1 MPLLAEYAITP
12 DVLDVTSY
20 SNANECEARLD
31 YIKETILNAGLVRD
45 LHDGLWSALFGP
57 VRRQMH
63 DHATA
68 GQPAP
73 APDEG
78 GRTWHRRG
86 TELVRKLTRQNRLVR
101 YPPVRPDP
109 PTDDAEWCA
118 EALATHAVQPYTGG
132 VIVTEPVKGHYAT
145 EQIVARIDRLSS
157 ADWWRGRQHCSAR
170 LDRTLADYET
180 HLDPVLRC
188 SNSLMFIDPHLDPT
202 EPRYAGFA
210 RLLQR
215 AGNRIPAPLVEI
227 HRRVPTKRQFEPEPE
242 PLERRS
248 RDAHI
253 APKEPRSNLSLADE
267 FERRFRDA
275 LMAPLRSAGLHA
287 KVFLWATGTRFHDR
301 YLISDLVGILLPD
314 GFDTGKGRTTWTRL
328 GSDDRD
334 DIQREFDQG
343 SRRHRLV
350 RPPFELP

>member
-12 DVLDVTSY
+12 DVLNVTSY

-57 VRRQMH
+57 RRHQMH

-68 GQPAP
+68 GTPAP
-73 APDEG
+73 ASDAG
-78 GRTWHRRG
+78 ARTWHRRG

-101 YPPVRPDP
+101 YRPVRPAP

-118 EALATHAVQPYTGG
+118 EALATHAAQPFTGG
-132 VIVTEPVKGHYAT
+132 VIVTEAVKERYAT

-157 ADWWRGRQHCSAR
+157 ADWWRRRQHCSAR

-227 HRRVPTKRQFEPEPE
+227 HRRVPPDRQKLDD
-242 PLERRS
+242 LERCAGREGF
-248 RDAHI
+248 RPGQRPERRPWAQDM
-253 APKEPRSNLSLADE
+253 K
-267 FERRFRDA
+267 RRFRDA
-275 LMAPLRSAGLHA
+275 LMAPVRSAGLHA
-287 KVFLWATGTRFHDR
+287 RVFMWETPTRFHDR
-301 YLISDLVGILLPD
+301 YLISNLIGVSLPD
-314 GFDTGKGRTTWTRL
+314 GFDTGKGRTTWARL
-328 GSDDRD
+328 SRDDRD
-334 DIQREFDQG
+334 DIQREFDPT
-343 SRRHRLV
+343 SRRHKLV
-350 RPPFELP
+350 TSFTLP

>member
-12 DVLDVTSY
+12 DAFDVASY
-20 SNANECEARLD
+20 STPDECEARLD
-31 YIKETILNAGLVRD
+31 YIRETILTAGLVRD

-57 VRRQMH
+57 VRRQTH
-63 DHATA
+63 DHSTG
-68 GQPAP
+68 GQPTP
-73 APDEG
+73 APDER

-132 VIVTEPVKGHYAT
+132 VIVTEAVKGHYAT

-180 HLDPVLRC
+180 HLDPVMRC

-227 HRRVPTKRQFEPEPE
+227 HRRVPTERPF
-242 PLERRS
+242 ERRS
-248 RDAHI
+248 RDALM
-253 APKEPRSNLSLADE
+253 APEEPRSNLSLADE
-267 FERRFRDA
+267 FERRFRNA

-287 KVFLWATGTRFHDR
+287 KVFMWATETRFHDR

-350 RPPFELP
+350 RSFELP

>member
-31 YIKETILNAGLVRD
+31 YIRETILNAGLVRD

-57 VRRQMH
+57 VRGQMH

-68 GQPAP
+68 ETPAP

-101 YPPVRPDP
+101 YRPVRPDP

-132 VIVTEPVKGHYAT
+132 VIVTKAVKGHYAT
-145 EQIVARIDRLSS
+145 EQIVARIDRLAS

-215 AGNRIPAPLVEI
+215 AGSRIPAPLVEI
-227 HRRVPTKRQFEPEPE
+227 HRRVPLDQDLGK
-242 PLERRS
+242 
-248 RDAHI
+248 
-253 APKEPRSNLSLADE
+253 
-267 FERRFRDA
+267 FERQFRDA
-275 LMAPLRSAGLHA
+275 LAAPLRAAGLHA
-287 KVFLWATGTRFHDR
+287 RVFMWSTGTRFHDR
-301 YLISDLVGILLPD
+301 CLISNLVEILLPD

-350 RPPFELP
+350 RSFELP

>member
-31 YIKETILNAGLVRD
+31 YIRETILNAGLVRD

-57 VRRQMH
+57 VRGQMH

-68 GQPAP
+68 ETPAP

-101 YPPVRPDP
+101 YRPVRPDP

-132 VIVTEPVKGHYAT
+132 VIVTKAVKGHYAS
-145 EQIVARIDRLSS
+145 EQIVARIDRLAS

-215 AGNRIPAPLVEI
+215 AGSRIPAPLVEI
-227 HRRVPTKRQFEPEPE
+227 HRRVPLDQDLGK
-242 PLERRS
+242 
-248 RDAHI
+248 
-253 APKEPRSNLSLADE
+253 
-267 FERRFRDA
+267 FERQFRDA
-275 LMAPLRSAGLHA
+275 LAAPLRAAGLHA
-287 KVFLWATGTRFHDR
+287 RVFMWSTGTRFHDR
-301 YLISDLVGILLPD
+301 YLISNLVGILLPD

-350 RPPFELP
+350 RSFELP

>member
-12 DVLDVTSY
+12 DAFDVASY
-20 SNANECEARLD
+20 STPEECEARLD
-31 YIKETILNAGLVRD
+31 YIRETILTAGLVRD

-57 VRRQMH
+57 VRRQTH

-73 APDEG
+73 APDER
-78 GRTWHRRG
+78 GRTWHPRG

-101 YPPVRPDP
+101 YGPVRPDP

-118 EALATHAVQPYTGG
+118 EALATDAVRPYTGG
-132 VIVTEPVKGHYAT
+132 VIVTEAVKGHYAT
-145 EQIVARIDRLSS
+145 EQLVARIDRLSS

-180 HLDPVLRC
+180 QLDPVLRC
-188 SNSLMFIDPHLDPT
+188 STSLMFIDPHLDPT

-210 RLLQR
+210 RLLQL
-215 AGNRIPAPLVEI
+215 AGGRIPAPLVEI
-227 HRRVPTKRQFEPEPE
+227 HRRVPLEPQ
-242 PLERRS
+242 
-248 RDAHI
+248 
-253 APKEPRSNLSLADE
+253 K

-275 LMAPLRSAGLHA
+275 LMAPLHSAGLHA
-287 KVFLWATGTRFHDR
+287 RVFMWASRTRFHDR
-301 YLISDLVGILLPD
+301 YLISNLVGILLPD
-314 GFDTGKGRTTWTRL
+314 GLDTGKGRTTWTRL

-350 RPPFELP
+350 RSFELP